1 MMFNLSF
8 TPNVK
13 GLVPRSHLS
22 RLTIALGPDGLRIGT
37 IVRIPSPVSLLS
49 AHKTRTHPGWELTT
63 LPDLPRQQISQVH
76 PGTGFRTGSF
86 CGAFNDGLLPLHK
99 MCRDL
104 GVTEDV
110 IWNARAEEVDYD
122 LGFAILTSIL

>member
-22 RLTIALGPDGLRIGT
+22 RLTIALGPDGLQIGT
-37 IVRIPSPVSLLS
+37 IVRIPSPVSLLC

-63 LPDLPRQQISQVH
+63 LPDLPRRQISQVH

-86 CGAFNDGLLPLHK
+86 CGAFNDGLLPHTK
-99 MCRDL
+99 CA
-104 GVTEDV
+104 VTWE
-110 IWNARAEEVDYD
+110 
-122 LGFAILTSIL
+122 